1 MLREKFWSATEE
13 LFEITR
19 VSLAALRANKMR
31 ALLTMLGVIIGVASV
46 ILLVSIGNGLQNY
59 ITKQLEDLGAK
70 NLMIMPGHID
80 FSGGGQGGGVMGAG
94 SAVSKFDIEQVKA
107 LEKSDLIQYVMP
119 YTENNGTMK
128 YGKKTRITQV
138 AGVSADYPEVRN
150 QKVEHGRFF
159 TKSEEDSAKKV
170 ALLGK
175 TVAGK
180 LFGDEDPVGK
190 RMNIGDGRFKVLGV
204 LEAKGAMA
212 GVDMDDQVFIPAT
225 TALKQ
230 FDMDHFIAIWV
241 NIKDPDKVDQTK
253 KEVEKIMLK
262 FLKDDEFSVLDT
274 KSLLN
279 TIASVLGAIT
289 LALGGIAAISLVVG
303 GIGIANIM
311 LVSVTERT
319 REIGLRK
326 AVGATPQIVM
336 LQFLIEAVFLSVAGG
351 IIGILIGSG
360 GSLLLSKFLPTSVTL
375 WSVLV
380 AFLVS
385 VLVGVIFGLAPA
397 IRASRL
403 TPVDALRYE

>member
-1 MLREKFWSATEE
+1 MLGEKFQSGMEE
-13 LFEITR
+13 LFEIFR
-19 VSLAALRANKMR
+19 VSLSALRANKMR

-46 ILLVSIGNGLQNY
+46 ILLVSIGSGLQNY
-59 ITKQLEDLGAK
+59 ITLQLEDLGAK
-70 NLMIMPGHID
+70 NLMLMPGHMD
-80 FSGGGQGGGVMGAG
+80 VDGGGQAGGVMGAG
-94 SAVSKFDIEQVKA
+94 MAVSKFDMDQVKA
-107 LEKSDLIQYVMP
+107 LEKSDYVQYVMG

-128 YGKKTRITQV
+128 YGNKTRITQV
-138 AGVSADYPEVRN
+138 AGVSSDYPEVRN
-150 QKVEHGRFF
+150 QKVQSGRFF
-159 TKSEEDSAKKV
+159 SKSEENSSKKV

-175 TVAGK
+175 TVADK

-190 RMNIGDGRFKVLGV
+190 KMNIGEGRFKVLGV

-230 FDMDHFIAIWV
+230 FDMEHFIAIWV
-241 NIKDPDKVDQTK
+241 NIKDPDKVEEAK
-253 KEVEKIMLK
+253 KDVEKIMLK
-262 FLKDDEFSVLDT
+262 FLEDDEFSVLDT

-279 TIASVLGAIT
+279 TIAAILGALT
-289 LALGGIAAISLVVG
+289 VALGGIAAISLVVG

-326 AVGATPQIVM
+326 AVGATPKIIM
-336 LQFLIEAVFLSVAGG
+336 LQFLIEATVLSVGGG

-360 GSLLLSKFLPTSVTL
+360 GSLLLSKFLPSSVTF
-375 WSVLV
+375 WSVTI
-380 AFLVS
+380 AFIVS
-385 VLVGVIFGLAPA
+385 ALVGIVFGLAPA
-397 IRASRL
+397 LRAARL